1 MFFLKTFSTIQKGQK
16 LTEFEFMNIWGSEN
30 ISFYQ
35 ELKFFEVFKIG
46 FSVYT
51 DDLKMIQIL
60 GSWSKINIPLLMTK
74 KQYFRRKFSI
84 FDPINIAMKE
94 DYLKNFRCKFCF
106 SKATTKQNLLAHEK
120 ICQNGTIYKFIQ
132 KEYGSDLKTAK
143 KSLQDEKIIDSSAS
157 YFQNFCS
164 FDIECLNTKEPPL
177 N

>member
-1 MFFLKTFSTIQKGQK
+1 
-16 LTEFEFMNIWGSEN
+16 MNTWGSEN

-35 ELKFFEVFKIG
+35 EKQFLDTFKIG

-60 GSWSKINIPLLMTK
+60 GSWSKTNIPLLMTRNT
-74 KQYFRRKFSI
+74 YYRRKFSI
-84 FDPINIAMKE
+84 FEPINVAMEE

-106 SKATTKQNLLAHEK
+106 SKATSKQNLVAHEK
-120 ICQNGTIYKFIQ
+120 VCQNGTIYKFIQ

-143 KSLQDEKIIDSSAS
+143 QSLEEEKIIDSSAP
-157 YFQNFCS
+157 YFRSFCS

-177 N
+177 NIMRLM